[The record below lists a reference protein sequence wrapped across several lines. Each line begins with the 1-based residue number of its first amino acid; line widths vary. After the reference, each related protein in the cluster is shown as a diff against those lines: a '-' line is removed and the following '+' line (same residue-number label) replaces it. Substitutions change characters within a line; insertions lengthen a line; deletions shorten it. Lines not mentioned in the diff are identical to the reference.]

1 MDDGRLNEFELN
13 ENEGVSESEMAA
25 RWLDRRMLLRGGLI
39 AGAGLVL
46 AGCAGKKPS
55 RAMGPVWPDQEP
67 NMDGQAAL
75 DGVPGG
81 VTTARPYVPPPPPSI
96 TQNLGTSIPTGVIPR
111 SRWTSS
117 RPLMRSQDP
126 NRGADAMQY
135 VGMITVHH
143 DALNAVGLTS
153 QSAVARRLDGVR
165 ASHVRNGWADIG
177 YHYIIDPAGRVWQGR
192 PVTLQGA
199 HVKDHNPHNLGIMC
213 MGNFNQH
220 SPTREQ
226 VAALDAFVASQ
237 MVGYRVPV
245 NRVYTHRELTPT
257 ACPGS
262 NLQRYML
269 ATRGRSGRL
278 GMTYA

>member
-1 MDDGRLNEFELN
+1 MEKTGMNERNNLEATIVEAPL
-13 ENEGVSESEMAA
+13 
-25 RWLDRRMLLRGGLI
+25 LDRRALLRGGLV

-46 AGCAGKKPS
+46 AGCAGRPPS
-55 RAMGPVWPDQEP
+55 KAMGPVWPDQEP
-67 NMDGQAAL
+67 NMDGQASM
-75 DGVPGG
+75 DGLGG
-81 VTTARPYVPPPPPSI
+81 VQAPRPYIAPPPPSMS
-96 TQNLGTSIPTGVIPR
+96 QNLGNIPTGVMSR
-111 SRWTSS
+111 SAWTSA

-126 NRGADAMQY
+126 TRGADSMGY
-135 VGMITVHH
+135 VGMITIHH
-143 DALNAVGLTS
+143 DAINSVGLTS
-153 QSAVARRLDGVR
+153 QSAVARRLEGVR
-165 ASHVRNGWADIG
+165 QSHVRNGWADIG

-192 PVTLQGA
+192 PIGLQGA
-199 HVKDHNPHNLGIMC
+199 HVKDHNPHNLGVMC

-226 VAALDAFVASQ
+226 MTALDAFVASQ
-237 MVGYRVPV
+237 MQGYRVPV
-245 NRVYTHRELTPT
+245 NRVYTHRELMPT